1 MNTNMCIQE
10 HAAGAWIM
18 KFISNWSNVRTCNN
32 RGSDYFILIRECTG
46 MAFLL
51 NSHGDIII
59 ITIDVERGTQS
70 KRHIYGV
77 SSVLYEICL
86 QTTFIKQS

>member
-1 MNTNMCIQE
+1 
-10 HAAGAWIM
+10 
-18 KFISNWSNVRTCNN
+18 
-32 RGSDYFILIRECTG
+32 

-70 KRHIYGV
+70 KRHIYGL